1 MKQNEKSEKGYQALE
16 LGLEGETAACF
27 FLEKKGFSI
36 VDRNYREQSGAK
48 KGEIDLVAFSKSLN
62 LLSFVEVKT
71 RTGDPWIRP
80 AAAVNLRK
88 RKTLIRTGMDY
99 LRSRNFP
106 KVSIRF
112 DIVEVWKFEVRSGIL
127 KRRKSKFRIRH
138 IEGAF
143 QLPGGMMY
151 G

>member
-1 MKQNEKSEKGYQALE
+1 MQQKEKSEKGNQALV
-16 LGLEGETAACF
+16 LGLEGENAASI
-27 FLEKKGFSI
+27 FLKKKGFRI
-36 VDRNYREQSGAK
+36 VDRNYREQSGAR
-48 KGEIDLVAFSKSLN
+48 KGEIDLVVYSKSLK

-80 AAAVNLRK
+80 AAAVNSQK
-88 RKTLIRTGMDY
+88 RKLLIRTSMDY
-99 LRSRNFP
+99 LRCRNFP

-112 DIVEVWKFEVRSGIL
+112 DIIEVWKVGERSGGL
-127 KRRKSKFRIRH
+127 RRQQSAFRIRH

-143 QLPGGMMY
+143 HLPEGMIY